1 MADEARGRQ
10 DGVLSG
16 QEPQARLRQC
26 PSCSSFFPADFKIC
40 PHDGAALGP
49 GSGLTDVDPLIGAVL
64 HNTYKIKRVAGE
76 GGMARVYEAAHLR
89 ITGRRVAIKVLFAEL
104 SRLPEMVERF
114 EREARAVASIK
125 HPNVVEVWDFGTTQT
140 GQPFIA
146 EEFLEGIDAGV
157 LLKRSPILEVPDKQR
172 IVHRDLKP
180 ENLFLVG
187 DISALN
193 LKILDFGISKL
204 AGTGENAL
212 TQTGAVL
219 GTPAY
224 MAPEQARGEKVD
236 QRVDIFALG
245 AILYRFLTGQR
256 PFEGSDAASTIVS
269 VLTSE
274 PIRPRALNPLLPDG
288 LELVIQKAMAKS
300 PRERFS
306 TMSEFDEELAP
317 FDTGVGLQKSSLA
330 ALGGAGEATLRTDPE
345 GETLVG
351 GLAPSAATRTRSD
364 VRFARPTILLVG
376 IVAALSAAMGLA
388 NAAAAAL
395 RMLHGR
401 ELLMMESILIVVGVV
416 AALSTPL
423 FFLTREMLRTSW
435 QNSARALI
443 TATLL
448 RQVVFVALCIY
459 GFSELAISFVSC
471 VIEQNSVIEQ
481 WPGWNIVFFGAAC
494 VGAGIVLLVHFL
506 RRLRA

>member
-1 MADEARGRQ
+1 
-10 DGVLSG
+10 
-16 QEPQARLRQC
+16 
-26 PSCSSFFPADFKIC
+26 
-40 PHDGAALGP
+40 
-49 GSGLTDVDPLIGAVL
+49 VDPLIGAVL

-157 LLKRSPILEVPDKQR
+157 LLKRSPILEVPVAVRLARSVCWALTAAHKQR